1 MRVRRSIQC
10 HFDTRLF
17 YAKISKTLDIGGKY
31 HLEYASTILCKFRHI
46 AGSSS
51 IFLITHANMLV
62 VAISVVLVITVY
74 VIYWYGPALRKRSPF
89 AQQLIDARVET
100 HNRIIEQNLG
110 SSMGKP
116 NQLARSQQS
125 LRIRQT
131 MGSRTC
137 SFVGS
142 RVNSRSNSRRNSIS
156 C

>member
-1 MRVRRSIQC
+1 MRVRRSNY
-10 HFDTRLF
+10 HFDTQLS
-17 YAKISKTLDIGGKY
+17 YANISKTLDIGGKY

-51 IFLITHANMLV
+51 IFLITHANIFV
-62 VAISVVLVITVY
+62 VAVSVVLVMTVY
-74 VIYWYGPALRKRSPF
+74 VIYWYGPVLRKRSPF

-100 HNRIIEQNLG
+100 HNRILEQNLA
-110 SSMGKP
+110 SSMGKS

-125 LRIRQT
+125 VRIRQT
-131 MGSRTC
+131 MGSRTG

-142 RVNSRSNSRRNSIS
+142 RVNSRSNSRRNSLS

>member
-1 MRVRRSIQC
+1 MRVRRSNYHC
-10 HFDTRLF
+10 DTQLS
-17 YAKISKTLDIGGKY
+17 YANISKTLDIGGKY

-51 IFLITHANMLV
+51 IFLITHANIFV
-62 VAISVVLVITVY
+62 VAVSVVLVMTVY
-74 VIYWYGPALRKRSPF
+74 VIYWYGPVLRKRSPF

-100 HNRIIEQNLG
+100 HNRILEQNLT
-110 SSMGKP
+110 SSMGKS

-125 LRIRQT
+125 VRIRQT
-131 MGSRTC
+131 MGSRTG

-142 RVNSRSNSRRNSIS
+142 RVNSRSNSRRNSLS